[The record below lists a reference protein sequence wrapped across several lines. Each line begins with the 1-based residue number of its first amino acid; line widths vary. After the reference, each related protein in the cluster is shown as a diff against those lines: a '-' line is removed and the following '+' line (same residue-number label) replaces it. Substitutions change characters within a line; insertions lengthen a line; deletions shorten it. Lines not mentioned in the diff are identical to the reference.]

1 MNRLLICVDVDGV
14 CANLHPVWLR
24 RYAEI
29 TGRLVRPEDIRSW
42 DFGGLQLD
50 KRILFGILDEPNL
63 YDEVKEVEDAY
74 MGVKCL
80 RLMGHRVVFC
90 TSSTPAGATSKM
102 FWLAEHGFI
111 KGRGLN
117 VWRDVVI
124 CHDKSLL
131 YGDVLVDDHA
141 GNLETFRGKA
151 KILFDQ
157 PHNRS
162 LVEKGFVRL
171 YGWHD
176 VVNYILRLGG

>member
-1 MNRLLICVDVDGV
+1 MTTLTILCDVDGV
-14 CANLHPVWLR
+14 CANLYPVWLR

-63 YDEVKEVEDAY
+63 YDEVKEVEDSH
-74 MGVKCL
+74 MGVKFL

-90 TSSTPAGATSKM
+90 TSSTPAGAYSKM
-102 FWLAEHGFI
+102 LWLAEHGFI
-111 KGRGLN
+111 SGRGLN
-117 VWRDVVI
+117 VYRDVVI
-124 CHDKSLL
+124 CHDKSLIR
-131 YGDVLVDDHA
+131 GDVLIDDHA
-141 GNLETFRGKA
+141 GNFVGFGGV

-176 VVNYILRLGG
+176 VVNYILRLVV